1 MKRAPLHY
9 AAVVQAAAELADRD
23 GFEAITVS
31 ALAREVGVR
40 PASLYS
46 HVKDLAALLD
56 GLHELVL
63 GEVAEAVAAG
73 IAGRSGYEALV
84 GLGEAQRDF
93 AGQHPGRWAVLARPA
108 TPKTARSAGA
118 IRLVDLTF
126 SVLRGYRLPETELV
140 HATRFMGATVNGF
153 LALDRAS
160 SFEHRDEQ
168 TRRSWSRALDALD
181 RALASWPTT
190 SEQEHS

>member
-1 MKRAPLHY
+1 MKRASLHH

-31 ALAREVGVR
+31 ALARDLGVR

-73 IAGRSGYEALV
+73 IAGRSGRDALV
-84 GLGEAQRDF
+84 GLGEAQRNL
-93 AGQHPGRWAVLARPA
+93 AHQHPGRWAVLARPA
-108 TPKTARSAGA
+108 TPKTARSPGA
-118 IRLVDLTF
+118 IALVSLTF
-126 SVLRGYRLPETELV
+126 SVLRAYRLPEDELV
-140 HATRFMGATVNGF
+140 HATRFIGATVNGF
-153 LALDRAS
+153 LALDRAG

-168 TRRSWSRALDALD
+168 TDASWHRALDALD
-181 RALASWPTT
+181 RALAGWPTT
-190 SEQEHS
+190 SEQEQS

>member
-1 MKRAPLHY
+1 MPLNHHL
-9 AAVVQAAAELADRD
+9 VVVAAAELADRD

-31 ALAREVGVR
+31 ALARDLGVR

-63 GEVAEAVAAG
+63 GEVAEAVAEG
-73 IAGRSGYEALV
+73 IAGRSGRDALT
-84 GLGEAQRDF
+84 GLGEAQRGF
-93 AGQHPGRWAVLARPA
+93 AWEHPGRWAVLARPA
-108 TPKTARSAGA
+108 TPATAGSPGA
-118 IRLVDLTF
+118 VRLVSLTF
-126 SVLRGYRLPETELV
+126 SVLRAYDLPEEELV
-140 HATRFMGATVNGF
+140 HATRFIGATVNGF
-153 LALDRAS
+153 LALDRAG

-168 TRRSWSRALDALD
+168 TRPSWQRALQALD

-190 SEQEHS
+190 NEQE